1 MPGFVV
7 LGVRPGRI
15 EQRARVLV
23 KAQERRLKKCP
34 TPASTETRFA
44 KAVERVRAA
53 PPRIELSPEYSAPQF
68 AIDWARLAMKSG
80 FEALQVAWKYDDG
93 FGTAYSLTEQQ
104 P

>member
-44 KAVERVRAA
+44 KAVARVRAA
-53 PPRIELSPEYSAPQF
+53 PPDRTEPRIQRA
-68 AIDWARLAMKSG
+68 AVRH
-80 FEALQVAWKYDDG
+80 
-93 FGTAYSLTEQQ
+93 
-104 P
+104 